1 MQLEKCPNCGAVDL
15 DQVSDARWR
24 CRYCKAFLRR
34 APEPHGVEV
43 HVGQHAHI
51 KILPTANIVVEQHVS
66 KLVIDDDADIE
77 VAGKIV
83 VKEGEPRE

>member
-15 DQVSDARWR
+15 EEMSDARWR

-34 APEPHGVEV
+34 APEPHSLEV
-43 HVGQHAHI
+43 HVGPHVNI
-51 KILPTANIVVEQHVS
+51 KILPTANIIVQQHVS
-66 KLVIDDDADIE
+66 KLVIDEGAEIE

-83 VKEGEPRE
+83 VKEPEPKE